1 MDDEAVE
8 LKELLLRIVTLESNP
23 FPFYNTIYLLLTK
36 KQLKILGD
44 CIYKYL
50 GEHYPE
56 SSIAQIQQI
65 VKMEVENDKL

>member
-1 MDDEAVE
+1 MNDEAVVLE
-8 LKELLLRIVTLESNP
+8 GLLLRMVTLESNP
-23 FPFYNTIYLLLTK
+23 FPFDNTVDLLLTK

-65 VKMEVENDKL
+65 VKETKE